1 MQNENVNLNK
11 DFTVS
16 RQAEE
21 AQKAQ
26 EDERAKKLFSIQDAK
41 DRIRIE
47 KMVKTRDDEMQRD
60 MQIKRE
66 EQEKTI
72 RDEVQRR
79 LDNQKA
85 PSLDFAMVKRAL
97 GQGKSPDMVHDQV
110 MAEFKATHAREL
122 GAFQAGLAIPL
133 NKVIDKQIEVA
144 LEQQRQKEAEPT
156 FEKDA
161 TRSPDSSRDAFQ
173 KSHDQKGG
181 EKDWRS
187 LKADREAKADN
198 ENKI

>member
-1 MQNENVNLNK
+1 MQNENTNINK

-16 RQAEE
+16 QQADA
-21 AQKAQ
+21 AQKTQ
-26 EDERAKKLFSIQDAK
+26 EDERAKKVFSIQDAK

-60 MQIKRE
+60 MQLKRE

-110 MAEFKATHAREL
+110 MAEFKAIHAREL

-133 NKVIDKQIEVA
+133 NKVIDKQIDAA
-144 LEQQRQKEAEPT
+144 LEQQRHREAEPT

-161 TRSPDSSRDAFQ
+161 TRSPDSSKDAFG
-173 KSHDQKGG
+173 KAHDQAGG

-187 LKADREAKADN
+187 LRADREQGELFDK
-198 ENKI
+198 KR